1 MQASSNCLAQN
12 HYMYEL
18 GTEDSENYQ
27 WSKLQVWVFFFLFEK
42 KIHSLDSNIFGSIVR
57 FKIAR
62 QDLRF
67 EEEK

>member
-27 WSKLQVWVFFFLFEK
+27 WSKLQVWVFFLFEK
-42 KIHSLDSNIFGSIVR
+42 KIHSLVSKIFGGFVR
-57 FKIAR
+57 FKFAR

-67 EEEK
+67 EKEK

>member
-18 GTEDSENYQ
+18 GPEDSENYQ
-27 WSKLQVWVFFFLFEK
+27 WSKLQVWFFFSCLK
-42 KIHSLDSNIFGSIVR
+42 KIHSLDSNIFGGIVR

>member
-27 WSKLQVWVFFFLFEK
+27 WSKLQVWVFFLFEK
-42 KIHSLDSNIFGSIVR
+42 KFTHWSQRYLGVLLDLNLPDRI
-57 FKIAR
+57 
-62 QDLRF
+62 
-67 EEEK
+67 